1 MRKKDRM
8 IRDAFAVYQAAE
20 EKEYR
25 QKEQKKEDFYTEGFE
40 DKIYQWI
47 QNLPIQNPREKAH
60 RIWLALLSV
69 LIVCIGTFFVIY
81 HGSQKSARATAQ
93 IEKIY
98 EQAAER
104 MEKLSPGTQMYVI
117 NDGDSSKL
125 YQIQILNSQLE
136 KKLQSSDVSYQREK
150 KLTFLSVSSCAQYL
164 SSGTGYGETVCYQ
177 SYAAQKWTESQM
189 MTQQWKGYTL
199 SDRQSKQ
206 YYILKKT
213 SGEMAIA
220 KYCGI
225 SLNVETKKKESVQT
239 ILKDVFGIR
248 KADDVRSISL
258 ERYQAKSEAEPDRL
272 IEAYVKKE
280 AKQQILSYFGKDSV
294 IHDIGNN
301 NSEHFSKP
309 DSSWQPIEKLH
320 QKGWDSAVKLV
331 PKQCYYLGIE
341 NQYHETYL
349 MGIVKEGEKVQIF
362 VDQKRTDTIGFSVQL
377 SEETQK
383 QIAEWIDK
391 AKES

>member
-8 IRDAFAVYQAAE
+8 IKDAFAVYQS
-20 EKEYR
+20 EKE
-25 QKEQKKEDFYTEGFE
+25 KENCQNDTSKEVFYTEGFE
-40 DKIYQWI
+40 DKIYQYI
-47 QNLPIQNPREKAH
+47 QNLPIKNPREKAH
-60 RIWLALLSV
+60 RIWITLLAV
-69 LIVCIGTFFVIY
+69 LILCIGTFFGVY
-81 HGSQKSARATAQ
+81 HASQKSVRATAQ

-104 MEKLSPGTQMYVI
+104 MEKLSPGKQMYVI
-117 NDGDSSKL
+117 RDDDGSKL
-125 YQIQILNSQLE
+125 YQIQVLNSPLE

-164 SSGTGYGETVCYQ
+164 SNGIRDEAIVCYQ
-177 SYAAQKWTESQM
+177 SCASQM
-189 MTQQWKGYTL
+189 MTQQWRGYTL

-258 ERYQAKSEAEPDRL
+258 ECYQAKSEAEPDKL
-272 IEAYVKKE
+272 IEAYVRKE

-301 NSEHFSKP
+301 HSEHWSEP
-309 DSSWQPIEKLH
+309 DSSWQPIEKLQ

-349 MGIVKEGEKVQIF
+349 MGIVKEGEKVQVF

-377 SEETQK
+377 SEDTQK
-383 QIAEWIDK
+383 QMAEWIDK
-391 AKES
+391 TEES